1 MSGSAAS
8 PNVIAQLVETM
19 RTLAGPHP
27 GFRPVHAKGIVC
39 SGTFRASAGARAV
52 SRFCWRGQPLTPSRT
67 ITAARKRPT
76 SANHA
81 VWVDPISPR
90 GVTFVR

>member
-27 GFRPVHAKGIVC
+27 GFRPVLA
-39 SGTFRASAGARAV
+39 FRVAV
-52 SRFCWRGQPLTPSRT
+52 PTRMAPLPVSVRSDSM
-67 ITAARKRPT
+67 AEQDGFEPPVLVVRSEPA
-76 SANHA
+76 
-81 VWVDPISPR
+81 ISCQYSFLR
-90 GVTFVR
+90 